1 MTSPRY
7 QPRTLALEPRGF
19 GRALRLRWR
28 DVSEVNADQLG
39 AAHLQHLIAYE
50 IRDQAERQCGS
61 IREYATLSGQK
72 YDRLAGVLRGDQ
84 IMRLEDI
91 AIAQRHLGISTGWRE
106 DDFDR

>member
-7 QPRTLALEPRGF
+7 QPRSLALEPRGF

-28 DVSEVNADQLG
+28 DVGNVDANQLG
-39 AAHLQHLIAYE
+39 AAQLQHLIAYE
-50 IRDQAERQCGS
+50 IRAQAEQQCGS
-61 IREYATLSGQK
+61 IREYAARSSQR

-91 AIAQRHLGISTGWRE
+91 AIAQRHLGIHTGWRE
-106 DDFDR
+106 DDLDR